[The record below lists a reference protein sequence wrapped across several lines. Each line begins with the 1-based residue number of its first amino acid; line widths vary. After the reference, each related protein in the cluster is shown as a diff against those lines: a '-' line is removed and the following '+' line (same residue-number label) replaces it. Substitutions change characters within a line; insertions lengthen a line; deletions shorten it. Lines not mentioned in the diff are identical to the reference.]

1 MKILFSFFVILLLT
15 LPGPLGAASPASPGI
30 SPLRKIDPALLNSG
44 TDYSRVVVL
53 TGGDP
58 NVVAGGMSLT
68 YTLGGRGST
77 MAFGTVQRSKLLD
90 LAGLPG
96 VMGVF
101 PDLKIDYNDSR
112 FDSTPSLIQTDMFR
126 VREILGVNKVNS
138 SLGLQGDGV
147 KVAVV
152 DTGTDFANP
161 NMATAFAT
169 DGSGTPIALDPDGA
183 GIVLTNTTLS
193 KFTNSTGVYLDML
206 RQKKGVEIWIYLG
219 AATYPRVVIPVI
231 WNLTNYKIGTDS
243 TQYIV
248 SQSGVYH
255 FGLAF
260 EWTPSGF
267 IFFPTLVVDS
277 KVPGSYDTVYMD
289 MNSAPYIS
297 TLLIFQQL
305 HFTTQ
310 ADYSFYDDAPHH
322 MGDGSEVIS
331 ADLNGDGI
339 PDISAGLLGAR
350 VLDVFGAITN
360 SKSKF
365 DFDLGALDGSVLAPM
380 DPKGNYIGVMYD
392 FQGHGSQAAA
402 NVASSGKEAYDVYQ
416 NGTFYKLA
424 GVAPHSKII
433 PIKALYIGDVLFSWM
448 WASGFDYDAPYRQWV
463 YSGNHKADIISNSWG
478 FSAWPLLVSG
488 LGYDVVSTL
497 ENILSV
503 PGSIFFSYPGTVF
516 TQAMGNGGP
525 GYGTITSP
533 ASSSFAISVGASTSW
548 HVAAQFS
555 STGLSYYGGSS
566 AYVDD
571 VIGWSNRG
579 PSPTGESKPDVVEVG
594 AFAFTPK
601 NVMAAAGNG
610 ANAWGF
616 FGGTSQSCPL
626 TAGLAALVI
635 QALRSKE
642 TPFDPFTVKN
652 ILMSTATDTG
662 NDPFVQGAGRVNAS
676 AAVSFALGGSSFM
689 KGVYSVSND
698 ATYQNLL
705 QSLSG
710 PGASLSKVVGQ
721 RLSLPF
727 RGGPMESWFA
737 GNVEGGTS
745 SSATFT
751 IQNPSAVPINVSLS
765 SSSFKLV
772 GTANFSRV
780 STPGDSTFV
789 NMTKAIGEIPR
800 DIDLMVIREDFPFNA
815 WYNSTVSKYYADAVT
830 RLRLQVYNWKDG
842 NRDGVPQTQETSLI
856 NTNYA
861 WGDAEEVRISSP
873 ALKFTD
879 TPLIGVYQNPKY
891 DSYWTGGTDKPASPV
906 TFNIYVFFYKKV
918 SWSWVSFDHTA
929 VKLGPTSSAQ
939 FRATVSVPVN
949 VSAGIYEDF
958 ITLSGSNG
966 QRTEV
971 PVSLVVP
978 LDPTKKGV
986 PFVFG
991 SSADGVMYDNGA
1003 VYGAS
1008 DFAWRYESGNW
1019 RTYKLL
1025 VGDKGVNQGTVKVD
1039 WTNPSTSINLLVMDP
1054 EGKIIAS
1061 SVPPGLFKSI
1071 TREFIQLIPL
1081 TASPSNDYL
1090 PTSGLSNLGWSGGFV
1105 PSQNNGPSSS
1115 ILQFPINETG
1125 TYTIVVHNTL
1135 YSGRG
1140 PFERFVGTVE
1150 LNTVLPIQGSPSVKV
1165 GAPTTPVRG
1174 TISMPVNVTG
1184 SSVSSVTYSIDSGS
1198 PVDFTGNNS
1207 LTIDTKA
1214 LRDGPHTFT
1223 VTATDLVGHTVV
1235 QSFQLIVLNSPPRV
1249 FIGNPI
1255 NGSTA
1260 TGRVNIT
1267 FFPESSYVSSFKLR
1281 VDGSTF
1287 TPSGTSYQ
1295 WDSLLVPDGLHTL
1308 RVIAVDQ
1315 AGNNST
1321 TLVTFRTNGH
1331 SLAAQAAEVR
1341 TLTTYLTFAVGGIAV
1356 LAVAAAVAFYRRKKP
1371 WMY

>member
-15 LPGPLGAASPASPGI
+15 LPGPLGAASPASPGP
-30 SPLRKIDPALLNSG
+30 SPLGKIDPMLLNSG
-44 TDYSRVVVL
+44 TDYNRVIVL

-58 NVVAGGMSLT
+58 NVLAGGMGLT
-68 YTLGGRGST
+68 YTLGGGVST
-77 MAFGTVQRSKLLD
+77 MAFGTVPRSSLLN
-90 LAGLPG
+90 LAALPG
-96 VMGVF
+96 VIGVF
-101 PDLKIDYNDSR
+101 PDLKIVYNDSR
-112 FDSTPSLIQTDMFR
+112 LDSTPGLIQTDMFR

-138 SLGLQGDGV
+138 SLSLQGDGV

-169 DGSGTPIALDPDGA
+169 DAGGTPLALDPDGA

-206 RQKKGVEIWIYLG
+206 RHKQGVKIWIYLG
-219 AATYPRVVIPVI
+219 AATYPHVVIPVI

-243 TQYIV
+243 THYIV
-248 SQSGVYH
+248 SQSDVYH
-255 FGLAF
+255 FGIAF
-260 EWTPSGF
+260 EWTPAGF
-267 IFFPTLVVDS
+267 LFFPTLVVDS
-277 KVPGSYDTVYMD
+277 KVSGVYDTVYMD

-297 TLLIFQQL
+297 TLLIFQRF

-322 MGDGSEVIS
+322 IGDGTEVIS
-331 ADLNGDGI
+331 GDLNGDGI

-365 DFDLGALDGSVLAPM
+365 DFDLGALDGSLLAPM

-392 FQGHGSQAAA
+392 VQGHGSQTAA
-402 NVASSGKEAYDVYQ
+402 NVASSGKEGYNIYG
-416 NGTFYKLA
+416 NGTHYRLP
-424 GVAPHSKII
+424 GVAPHARII

-448 WASGFDYDAPYRQWV
+448 WASGLDYNSTLKQWV
-463 YSGNHKADIISNSWG
+463 YYGAHRADVISNSWG

-555 STGLSYYGGSS
+555 STGLSYYGGPS
-566 AYVDD
+566 AYADD
-571 VIGWSNRG
+571 VIGWSDRG
-579 PSPTGESKPDVVEVG
+579 PSPTGESKPDVVDPG
-594 AFAFTPK
+594 AFAFAPTDI
-601 NVMAAAGNG
+601 MATTGNG
-610 ANAWGF
+610 ANAWNF
-616 FGGTSQSCPL
+616 FGGTSQATPL
-626 TAGLAALVI
+626 TAGAAALVI
-635 QALRSKE
+635 QALRSKQRS
-642 TPFDPFTVKN
+642 FDPFTVKN
-652 ILMSTATDTG
+652 ILMSTARDTG

-676 AAVSFALGGSSFM
+676 AAVSLALGGSSLM

-710 PGASLSKVVGQ
+710 SEASLSRVVGQ
-721 RLSLPF
+721 PLSLPSQG
-727 RGGPMESWFA
+727 RPEESWFA
-737 GNVEGGTS
+737 GNVHGGTS

-751 IQNPSAVPINVSLS
+751 VQNPSAVPINVSLS
-765 SSSFKLV
+765 SASFRLV

-780 STPGDSTFV
+780 STPGQSAFV
-789 NMTKAIGEIPR
+789 NLTKAIGKIPSGV
-800 DIDLMVIREDFPFNA
+800 DLMVIREDFPFNA

-830 RLRLQVYNWKDG
+830 RLRLQVYNWKD
-842 NRDGVPQTQETSLI
+842 NNLDGIPQTKETALI
-856 NTNYA
+856 NTGYA

-879 TPLIGVYQNPKY
+879 TPLIGVYQNPTY
-891 DSYWTGGTDKPASPV
+891 DSYWTGGTNKSASPV
-906 TFNIYVFFYKKV
+906 TFNIYVFYYKRV
-918 SWSWVSFDHTA
+918 TWSWVSFDRTA
-929 VKLGPTSSAQ
+929 VQVGPASSAP
-939 FRATVSVPVN
+939 FRATLSVPGN
-949 VSAGIYEDF
+949 ASAGVYEDF

-978 LDPTKKGV
+978 LDPTEKGV
-986 PFVFG
+986 PYVFG

-1071 TREFIQLIPL
+1071 TRDFIQLIPL

-1090 PTSGLSNLGWSGGFV
+1090 PTSGLSNLGWSGGFS

-1125 TYTIVVHNTL
+1125 VYTIVVHNTV
-1135 YSGRG
+1135 YSGQG

-1150 LNTVLPIQGSPSVKV
+1150 VNTVLPIQGSPSVKV
-1165 GAPTTPVRG
+1165 GFPTTPVRG
-1174 TISMPVNVTG
+1174 TISMPVNVSG
-1184 SSVSSVTYSIDSGS
+1184 RSVSSVTYSIDSGS
-1198 PVDFTGNNS
+1198 PVDLTGNNS
-1207 LTIDTKA
+1207 LSIDTRT
-1214 LRDGPHTFT
+1214 LGDGPHTLT

-1235 QSFQLIVLNSPPRV
+1235 QSFQLVVLNTPPKI
-1249 FIGNPI
+1249 FI
-1255 NGSTA
+1255 
-1260 TGRVNIT
+1260 
-1267 FFPESSYVSSFKLR
+1267 
-1281 VDGSTF
+1281 
-1287 TPSGTSYQ
+1287 
-1295 WDSLLVPDGLHTL
+1295 
-1308 RVIAVDQ
+1308 
-1315 AGNNST
+1315 
-1321 TLVTFRTNGH
+1321 
-1331 SLAAQAAEVR
+1331 
-1341 TLTTYLTFAVGGIAV
+1341 
-1356 LAVAAAVAFYRRKKP
+1356 
-1371 WMY
+1371 

>member
-1 MKILFSFFVILLLT
+1 M
-15 LPGPLGAASPASPGI
+15 PGPLGAASPTAKGL
-30 SPLRKIDPALLNSG
+30 SPLQKIDPALLGGG
-44 TDYSRVVVL
+44 TDYNRVIVE
-53 TGGDP
+53 TSGDSKIL
-58 NVVAGGMSLT
+58 AGSMSLT
-68 YTLGGRGST
+68 YTLGGAGGGST
-77 MAFGTVQRSKLLD
+77 MAFGTVQRSKLLN
-90 LAGLPG
+90 LAALPG
-96 VMGVF
+96 VVRVF
-101 PDLKIDYNDSR
+101 PDLKINYNDSR
-112 FDSTPSLIQTDMFR
+112 LDSTPSLIQTDMFR
-126 VREILGVNKVNS
+126 IREVMGINSVNN

-147 KVAVV
+147 KVAIV

-169 DGSGTPIALDPDGA
+169 DAGGTPLALDPDGA

-206 RQKKGVEIWIYLG
+206 RHKQGVKIWIYLG
-219 AATYPRVVIPVI
+219 AATYPNVVIPVI
-231 WNLTNYKIGTDS
+231 WNLTNYKIGVDS
-243 TQYIV
+243 THYII
-248 SQSGVYH
+248 SQSGAYH

-267 IFFPTLVVDS
+267 LFFPTLVVDS
-277 KVPGSYDTVYMD
+277 KVSGVYDTIYMD

-297 TLLIFQQL
+297 TLLVFQRL

-322 MGDGSEVIS
+322 IGDGSEVIS

-365 DFDLGALDGSVLAPM
+365 DFDLGALDGSLLAPM
-380 DPKGNYIGVMYD
+380 DPKGSYIGVMYD
-392 FQGHGSQAAA
+392 VQGHGSQTAA
-402 NVASSGKEAYDVYQ
+402 NVASSGKEGYNIYA
-416 NGTFYKLA
+416 NGTYYKLT

-433 PIKALYIGDVLFSWM
+433 AIKALYIGDVLFSWM
-448 WASGFDYDAPYRQWV
+448 WASGFDYDTSQKQWV
-463 YSGNHKADIISNSWG
+463 YSGFHRADVVSNSWG

-488 LGYDVVSTL
+488 LGYDVVSAL

-503 PGSIFFSYPGTVF
+503 PGSIASNYPGTVF

-548 HVAAQFS
+548 HVASQFS

-566 AYVDD
+566 AFSDD
-571 VIGWSNRG
+571 VIGWSDRG
-579 PSPTGESKPDVVEVG
+579 PSPTGESKPDVVDPG
-594 AFAFTPK
+594 AFAFAPTD
-601 NVMAAAGNG
+601 VMTATGNG
-610 ANAWGF
+610 ANAWNF
-616 FGGTSQSCPL
+616 FGGTSQATPL
-626 TAGLAALVI
+626 TAGAAALVI
-635 QALRSKE
+635 QALRSKA

-652 ILMSTATDTG
+652 ILMSTAKDTG

-676 AAVSFALGGSSFM
+676 TAVSLALGGSSLM

-698 ATYQNLL
+698 ATYQNLV

-710 PGASLSKVVGQ
+710 SEASLSKVVGQ
-721 RLSLPF
+721 PLSLPSQG
-727 RGGPMESWFA
+727 RPEESWFA
-737 GNVEGGTS
+737 GSVKVGTS

-751 IQNPSAVPINVSLS
+751 IHNPSAVQTNVSLS
-765 SSSFKLV
+765 STAFRLV

-780 STPGDSTFV
+780 STPGQSTFV
-789 NMTKAIGEIPR
+789 NLTKAIGRMPGGV
-800 DIDLMVIREDFPFNA
+800 DLMVVREDFPFNA
-815 WYNSTVSKYYADAVT
+815 WYNSTVSKFYADAVT

-842 NRDGVPQTQETSLI
+842 NFDGTPQTQETALI
-856 NTNYA
+856 NTGYA

-873 ALKFTD
+873 ALKFAN
-879 TPLIGVYQNPKY
+879 TPLIGVYQNPTY
-891 DSYWTGGTDKPASPV
+891 DSYWTGGTNKSASPV
-906 TFNIYVFFYKKV
+906 TFNIYVFYYKKV
-918 SWSWVSFDHTA
+918 SWSWVSFDRTA
-929 VKLGPTSSAQ
+929 VQVGPASSAPFQ
-939 FRATVSVPVN
+939 ATVSVPVN
-949 VSAGIYEDF
+949 ASAGVYEDF

-966 QRTEV
+966 QRTQV

-978 LDPTKKGV
+978 LDPSKKGV

-991 SSADGVMYDNGA
+991 PSADGVMYDNGA

-1008 DFAWRYESGNW
+1008 DFSWRYESGNW
-1019 RTYKLL
+1019 RTYKL
-1025 VGDKGVNQGTVKVD
+1025 VVSDKGVNQGTVKVD
-1039 WTNPSTSINLLVMDP
+1039 WTNPSTSINLLIMDP

-1081 TASPSNDYL
+1081 APSPSNDYL
-1090 PTSGLSNLGWSGGFV
+1090 QTSGLSNLGWSGGFV

-1125 TYTIVVHNTL
+1125 TYTIVVHNTV
-1135 YSGRG
+1135 YSGLG

-1150 LNTVLPIQGSPSVKV
+1150 VNTVLPIQGSPSVKV

-1174 TISMPVNVTG
+1174 TIAMPVNVTG
-1184 SSVSSVTYSIDSGS
+1184 SSVSSVTYSIDSAS

-1207 LTIDTKA
+1207 LTINTKT
-1214 LRDGPHTFT
+1214 LGDGPHTLT
-1223 VTATDLVGHTVV
+1223 VTATDLVGHTAL
-1235 QSFQLIVLNSPPRV
+1235 QSFQLVVLNTPPRI

-1255 NGSTA
+1255 NGSTV

-1267 FFPESSYVSSFKLR
+1267 FIPESSYVSSFKLQ
-1281 VDGSTF
+1281 VDGNTF
-1287 TPSGTSYQ
+1287 TPSGTSYS
-1295 WDSLLVPDGLHTL
+1295 WDSLSVPDGLHTL
-1308 RVIAVDQ
+1308 RVNAADQ

-1321 TLVTFRTNGH
+1321 TLVTFRTNGQA
-1331 SLAAQAAEVR
+1331 LAAQAAQVR
-1341 TLTTYLTFAVGGIAV
+1341 TLTTYLTLATGGIVV
-1356 LAVAAAVAFYRRKKP
+1356 LAVAAAVMLYRRRKP
-1371 WMY
+1371 WAY